1 MNINIE
7 RFIPISLFLIIFI
20 AGLLRLWQIGN
31 VPPSPDW
38 DEAALGYNA
47 YSILNT
53 GRDEYGKFLPLVL
66 RSFDDY
72 KPGLYA
78 YFIIPFLYIFG
89 LTLSVVRLPSVIFGL
104 ISIFV
109 LYFLVKEILNNNGFI
124 NEKIV
129 GLLSS
134 FMLAISP
141 WHIQFSRIAFE
152 SNVGMAFN
160 LLGVFTFLKGLKS
173 PIYLIASVFFF
184 ASNVYV
190 YQSNKVF
197 SPLLLLLLII
207 IYFRTIINISRKYL
221 ILAVVFGVIISTP
234 LIISTLTDSSTLSRA
249 RGVAVFADQTQFL
262 KRNVQRIIQ
271 DAKNNDRIG
280 LILDNRRYQYL
291 QAIISGYISHFDLNW
306 LLISG
311 DLPRHHAP
319 FMGLLYIWELPFV
332 LVGLYV
338 IIFGK
343 FTKKIKLF
351 LIGWYL
357 IVPIPASITSG
368 VPHSIRTLNFL
379 PLYPIFTAIGLVYS
393 YYFLQKKYSIL
404 LQKIIIIGFIF
415 FAGFQFLYFINQ
427 YFIQLNY
434 YTSQEWQYGYSEAVD
449 YVKKHEGEY
458 KKIVVTNK
466 PPLDQSYMF
475 FLFYLQYSPVDYQR
489 ESQLSSG
496 GFRENHVFGK
506 YIFRPIDWNS
516 EEKAKKT
523 LYVGRPGDFSEDAN
537 ILKTV
542 NYLDGKPAI
551 KIVEGK

>member
-160 LLGVFTFLKGLKS
+160 LLGVFTFLKGLK
-173 PIYLIASVFFF
+173 V
-184 ASNVYV
+184 
-190 YQSNKVF
+190 
-197 SPLLLLLLII
+197 
-207 IYFRTIINISRKYL
+207 
-221 ILAVVFGVIISTP
+221 
-234 LIISTLTDSSTLSRA
+234 
-249 RGVAVFADQTQFL
+249 QF
-262 KRNVQRIIQ
+262 
-271 DAKNNDRIG
+271 
-280 LILDNRRYQYL
+280 
-291 QAIISGYISHFDLNW
+291 
-306 LLISG
+306 
-311 DLPRHHAP
+311 
-319 FMGLLYIWELPFV
+319 
-332 LVGLYV
+332 
-338 IIFGK
+338 
-343 FTKKIKLF
+343 
-351 LIGWYL
+351 
-357 IVPIPASITSG
+357 
-368 VPHSIRTLNFL
+368 
-379 PLYPIFTAIGLVYS
+379 
-393 YYFLQKKYSIL
+393 IL
-404 LQKIIIIGFIF
+404 L
-415 FAGFQFLYFINQ
+415 
-427 YFIQLNY
+427 
-434 YTSQEWQYGYSEAVD
+434 
-449 YVKKHEGEY
+449 H
-458 KKIVVTNK
+458 
-466 PPLDQSYMF
+466 
-475 FLFYLQYSPVDYQR
+475 LFS
-489 ESQLSSG
+489 
-496 GFRENHVFGK
+496 FCF
-506 YIFRPIDWNS
+506 
-516 EEKAKKT
+516 
-523 LYVGRPGDFSEDAN
+523 
-537 ILKTV
+537 
-542 NYLDGKPAI
+542 
-551 KIVEGK
+551 

>member
-197 SPLLLLLLII
+197 LH
-207 IYFRTIINISRKYL
+207 YC
-221 ILAVVFGVIISTP
+221 
-234 LIISTLTDSSTLSRA
+234 
-249 RGVAVFADQTQFL
+249 
-262 KRNVQRIIQ
+262 
-271 DAKNNDRIG
+271 
-280 LILDNRRYQYL
+280 
-291 QAIISGYISHFDLNW
+291 
-306 LLISG
+306 
-311 DLPRHHAP
+311 
-319 FMGLLYIWELPFV
+319 
-332 LVGLYV
+332 
-338 IIFGK
+338 
-343 FTKKIKLF
+343 
-351 LIGWYL
+351 
-357 IVPIPASITSG
+357 
-368 VPHSIRTLNFL
+368 
-379 PLYPIFTAIGLVYS
+379 
-393 YYFLQKKYSIL
+393 YYY
-404 LQKIIIIGFIF
+404 
-415 FAGFQFLYFINQ
+415 
-427 YFIQLNY
+427 
-434 YTSQEWQYGYSEAVD
+434 
-449 YVKKHEGEY
+449 
-458 KKIVVTNK
+458 
-466 PPLDQSYMF
+466 
-475 FLFYLQYSPVDYQR
+475 
-489 ESQLSSG
+489 
-496 GFRENHVFGK
+496 
-506 YIFRPIDWNS
+506 
-516 EEKAKKT
+516 
-523 LYVGRPGDFSEDAN
+523 
-537 ILKTV
+537 
-542 NYLDGKPAI
+542 
-551 KIVEGK
+551 